1 MVVDSLST
9 ERAISGEVRLTDPVH
24 DAILTL
30 GVRVHDPL
38 SYKDIASLFGI
49 SREDVSEICEP
60 YKEFLRTRGEEGPAL
75 VYSGHSFRE
84 AVRPRAMWENAAFGN
99 SGREM
104 FQKQQIVNG
113 ADRLADPVDDAIL
126 TLGVRLTNPL
136 SYAEIAALFDDLNR
150 KDVRKICEPY
160 KEFMRKAGDYGVR
173 GVTRTG

>member
-1 MVVDSLST
+1 MDPDTLFLKRVVT
-9 ERAISGEVRLTDPVH
+9 GEVRLPDPVD

-30 GVRVHDPL
+30 GVRMRDPL
-38 SYKDIASLFGI
+38 SYGEIASAFGI
-49 SREDVSEICEP
+49 ARDDVSTICEP
-60 YKEFLRTRGEEGPAL
+60 YKVMLHATGEDGPAL
-75 VYSGHSFRE
+75 TYTRRSSRK

-136 SYAEIAALFDDLNR
+136 TYEEIASLLQIALNDASR
-150 KDVRKICEPY
+150 ICEPY
-160 KEFMRKAGDYGVR
+160 KEFIRTAGDYGVR
-173 GVTRTG
+173 GVTRTS

>member
-1 MVVDSLST
+1 MDPENLSRNQT
-9 ERAISGEVRLTDPVH
+9 VSGEVRLPDPVD

-30 GVRVHDPL
+30 GVRMRFPL
-38 SYKDIASLFGI
+38 SYDEIAAAFGI
-49 SREDVSEICEP
+49 TRDHVSQICEP
-60 YKEFLRTRGEEGPAL
+60 YKEMLRTTGEDGPAL
-75 VYSGHSFRE
+75 TYTRQSSRK

-99 SGREM
+99 SGREL

-126 TLGVRLTNPL
+126 TLGVRLTNSL
-136 SYAEIAALFDDLNR
+136 TYEEIASLLQIAHNDAG
-150 KDVRKICEPY
+150 KICEPY

>member
-1 MVVDSLST
+1 MGPENLSRKRT
-9 ERAISGEVRLTDPVH
+9 VSGEVRLPDPAD

-30 GVRVHDPL
+30 GVRLRDPL
-38 SYKDIASLFGI
+38 SYEEIASAFGI
-49 SREDVSEICEP
+49 VRDDVSKICEP
-60 YKEFLRTRGEEGPAL
+60 YKELLRTTGEDGPAL
-75 VYSGHSFRE
+75 TYTRRSSRK

-99 SGREM
+99 SGRDL

-136 SYAEIAALFDDLNR
+136 SYEEIASLLQIAHNDAS
-150 KDVRKICEPY
+150 KICEPY
-160 KEFMRKAGDYGVR
+160 KEFMRKAGEYGVR

>member
-1 MVVDSLST
+1 MGPENLSLKRT
-9 ERAISGEVRLTDPVH
+9 VSGEVRLPDPVD

-30 GVRVHDPL
+30 GVRMRHSP
-38 SYKDIASLFGI
+38 SYAEIASAFGI
-49 SREDVSEICEP
+49 SRDDVSKICEQ
-60 YKEFLRTRGEEGPAL
+60 YKELLRSTGEDGPAL
-75 VYSGHSFRE
+75 TFARRSSRK
-84 AVRPRAMWENAAFGN
+84 AVRPRAMWENASFGN

-136 SYAEIAALFDDLNR
+136 SYEEIASLFQIAHNDAS
-150 KDVRKICEPY
+150 KICEPY
-160 KEFMRKAGDYGVR
+160 KEFMRKAGEYGVR

>member
-1 MVVDSLST
+1 MGPENLSRKQT
-9 ERAISGEVRLTDPVH
+9 VSGEVRLPDPAD

-30 GVRVHDPL
+30 GVRMRVPL
-38 SYKDIASLFGI
+38 SYEEIASTFGI
-49 SREDVSEICEP
+49 VRDDVSRICEP
-60 YKEFLRTRGEEGPAL
+60 FKELLRTTAEDGPAL
-75 VYSGHSFRE
+75 SYTRRSSRK

-99 SGREM
+99 SGREL

-136 SYAEIAALFDDLNR
+136 SYEEIASLFQIAHN
-150 KDVRKICEPY
+150 DVSRICEPY
-160 KEFMRKAGDYGVR
+160 KEFMRKAGEYGVR

>member
-1 MVVDSLST
+1 MGQENLSRKRT
-9 ERAISGEVRLTDPVH
+9 VSGEVRLPDPVD

-30 GVRVHDPL
+30 GLRMREPL
-38 SYKDIASLFGI
+38 SYADIASAFGI
-49 SREDVSEICEP
+49 ARDDVSKICEP
-60 YKEFLRTRGEEGPAL
+60 YREILRSTGEDGPAL
-75 VYSGHSFRE
+75 TFTRRSSRK

-99 SGREM
+99 SGRDM

-136 SYAEIAALFDDLNR
+136 SYVEIASLFQIAHSDAS
-150 KDVRKICEPY
+150 KICEPY

-173 GVTRTG
+173 GITRTG